1 MGGAVVM
8 IGVVVVVVM
17 TAEEEE
23 DDDDVA
29 TAAGGCFTLIN
40 VSCLQMTDQTNDE
53 SSPCMCVQYS
63 VLSRKRASDL
73 HSSAKI
79 PF

>member
-8 IGVVVVVVM
+8 IGVVVVVM

-29 TAAGGCFTLIN
+29 TAAGGCFTFFN
-40 VSCLQMTDQTNDE
+40 VLAFKCTKQMMVHIRIVAMHVCPVVGAFPQAR
-53 SSPCMCVQYS
+53 Q
-63 VLSRKRASDL
+63 
-73 HSSAKI
+73 
-79 PF
+79 